1 MSVSILYKEN
11 DSIAPAAAPERKVLG
26 FLEKLYLGWKEWTA
40 KKPVTAALISIAIIA
55 CIVIVAVVPSVCIV
69 RGCGAGNGDEDV
81 PPDVGNDGSPLR
93 LLVHFDDI
101 KKTVKSKVPPFL
113 YEYFEELVL
122 SYGVNVVSFKN
133 YTVLYRVQQILENQK
148 DVLILLRDRPVYQ
161 VPSADYF
168 LQSAVQ
174 QQVVD
179 TVLGRRRQAA
189 STNEPG
195 DELSPEQWALD
206 KVAARDAWNVS
217 LGDGVV
223 VAVID
228 TGCDLD
234 HPDLKDNLWSNPRE
248 VPGNK
253 VDDDKNG
260 YVDDVVGYDFAGA
273 CAETYGPGCGR
284 RPDATDLIG
293 HGSHCS
299 GIIGAV
305 RNNRVG
311 IAGIA
316 PNVRV
321 MCLKVTPNDRKF
333 YLSNI
338 LVAID
343 YAIKEGAHI
352 ISCSFGP
359 EENNHNPQNAAQ
371 RDALRNETNLYKKA
385 MDSLKNKSMLL
396 VAAAGNEAINL
407 DDVEFYNPC
416 TLVRDYPDNLMCVM
430 ATDTQ
435 DKRLVVRVATRLEGS
450 NYGPRTVS
458 VAAPG
463 NEILSTVINHT
474 WANSSG
480 SSMATPMV
488 AGVAALVMSIMG
500 AGDGNFYK

>member
-1 MSVSILYKEN
+1 
-11 DSIAPAAAPERKVLG
+11 
-26 FLEKLYLGWKEWTA
+26 
-40 KKPVTAALISIAIIA
+40 
-55 CIVIVAVVPSVCIV
+55 
-69 RGCGAGNGDEDV
+69 
-81 PPDVGNDGSPLR
+81 
-93 LLVHFDDI
+93 
-101 KKTVKSKVPPFL
+101 
-113 YEYFEELVL
+113 
-122 SYGVNVVSFKN
+122 
-133 YTVLYRVQQILENQK
+133 
-148 DVLILLRDRPVYQ
+148 
-161 VPSADYF
+161 
-168 LQSAVQ
+168 
-174 QQVVD
+174 
-179 TVLGRRRQAA
+179 
-189 STNEPG
+189 
-195 DELSPEQWALD
+195 
-206 KVAARDAWNVS
+206 
-217 LGDGVV
+217 
-223 VAVID
+223 
-228 TGCDLD
+228 
-234 HPDLKDNLWSNPRE
+234 
-248 VPGNK
+248 
-253 VDDDKNG
+253 
-260 YVDDVVGYDFAGA
+260 
-273 CAETYGPGCGR
+273 
-284 RPDATDLIG
+284 
-293 HGSHCS
+293 
-299 GIIGAV
+299 
-305 RNNRVG
+305 
-311 IAGIA
+311 
-316 PNVRV
+316 